1 MSKINKK
8 QLLPYLFGNVQ
19 VSEEQTENLGVWPM
33 ESKTRD
39 GGKGDSCF

>member
-1 MSKINKK
+1 MSKINEK
-8 QLLPYLFGNVQ
+8 QLLYLFRNGE

-39 GGKGDSCF
+39 GGKGDNCF